1 MIQSRM
7 TIPELMTPSDPD
19 EGASDLLLE
28 DGSSVDGASVDGASV
43 EGAGCS

>member
-1 MIQSRM
+1 MVRK
-7 TIPELMTPSDPD
+7 TVRDPD

-43 EGAGCS
+43 DGASVDGAGCS